1 MDNDDKHGLVE
12 EERFEDSF
20 MEEEEEVSTTE
31 KSFLLALP
39 SFVIADLSKRKAPM
53 LDMKSWITMSSS
65 LDGRDKIMKG
75 VFL

>member
-20 MEEEEEVSTTE
+20 MEEEEEA
-31 KSFLLALP
+31 SFLLALP
-39 SFVIADLSKRKAPM
+39 SFVITDLSKRKAPM

>member
-1 MDNDDKHGLVE
+1 MDIDDKHGLVE

-20 MEEEEEVSTTE
+20 MEEEE
-31 KSFLLALP
+31 FLLALP
-39 SFVIADLSKRKAPM
+39 SFVIADLSKQKAPM